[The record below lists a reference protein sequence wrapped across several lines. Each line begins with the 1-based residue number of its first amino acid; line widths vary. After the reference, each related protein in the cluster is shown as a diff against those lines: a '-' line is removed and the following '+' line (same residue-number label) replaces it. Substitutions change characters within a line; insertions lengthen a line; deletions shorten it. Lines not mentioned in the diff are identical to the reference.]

1 MKLFLLAKSK
11 AAPIVSVILL
21 GCSGGSSSSPGAESP
36 GAAPKSEAQ
45 PSNNTEPAGSTWEGS
60 NSESEWTEAATPE
73 EERRNKTFPSKR
85 SMDDIIAVVKD
96 NRHLFR
102 LCYEKYQ
109 HEKPELQGDLVISFR
124 ITSRGRVIDAQV
136 NPEGTTLT
144 DENVGSC
151 AANEMK
157 KLTFPE
163 VASGRD
169 TEVNYPFNFKP
180 RGAK

>member
-1 MKLFLLAKSK
+1 PPPADD
-11 AAPIVSVILL
+11 
-21 GCSGGSSSSPGAESP
+21 SGDESSSDAEW
-36 GAAPKSEAQ
+36 KE
-45 PSNNTEPAGSTWEGS
+45 ST
-60 NSESEWTEAATPE
+60 APE

-85 SMDDIIAVVKD
+85 SMDDIVAVVKD

-109 HEKPELQGDLVISFR
+109 HENPELQGDVVISFR

-163 VASGRD
+163 VASNLD

-180 RGAK
+180 RGVK